1 MSEAVRVAIVTAV
14 VGPAV
19 MLILGAWLNRKIN
32 HLSAATQEVR
42 SDTKQT
48 LNQVQNSH
56 TTNLREE
63 GDERHGELVALVTT
77 VLNVQKTQAEVQK
90 AQAADIGGIR
100 SELRDLR
107 KDDAGQR
114 DRLLDLERTQPHPHK
129 E

>member
-1 MSEAVRVAIVTAV
+1 MAEALGVAIVTAV

-19 MLILGAWLNRKIN
+19 LLVLGALLNRKIN
-32 HLSAATQEVR
+32 HLSAATQAVK

-77 VLNVQKTQAEVQK
+77 VLNVQK

-114 DRLLDLERTQPHPHK
+114 DRLLDLEKTQPRPLRRNK